1 MTSTSS
7 GRLPMLWKARLGR
20 LIASGTLAL
29 FASFL
34 AETAESVGPEDPPLR
49 TRTDAA
55 AAEFPNGI
63 EFRLA
68 FGEIL
73 APQRVDLEFGFDP
86 VHSCDGGTIYSTRF
100 PGRTAVV
107 WRWEP
112 NSQQPLPPGGVVKWR
127 WNVTDFHG
135 DMHVSAERELRWTDQ
150 RFQWQTYSNDRI
162 AIHWHDEEPEFGRNL
177 AAYLESQIERIAPIT
192 AYSGPVSIFVYRDA
206 LEAGAG
212 TMLQR
217 GQTNPYR
224 AFDTIVSVLSDEPQ
238 VDELTVLVHE
248 LARLVVQDRGFNCY
262 TSLPRWLEEGLAV
275 LATGGMSTEMRF
287 AFAQSRLIE
296 SFWPLRSLDVPPGSD
311 VPATD
316 PWYAQSYDVVEFLIG
331 EFGWDGIGNLIDA
344 FGDGNT
350 VDEALRAAYGM
361 GVDETERLWR
371 ERRELPDPVPVRPNR
386 P

>member
-1 MTSTSS
+1 
-7 GRLPMLWKARLGR
+7 MLWKARLGR
-20 LIASGTLAL
+20 LIAGGTLAL

-34 AETAESVGPEDPPLR
+34 AETVESVGPEDPPLR

-112 NSQQPLPPGGVVKWR
+112 NSQQPLPPGGIVKWR
-127 WNVTDFHG
+127 WKVTDFHG

-192 AYSGPVSIFVYRDA
+192 AYSGPVNIFVYQDA

-212 TMLQR
+212 ALLQR

-262 TSLPRWLEEGLAV
+262 TPLPRWLEEGLAV

-371 ERRELPDPVPVRPNR
+371 ERRELSDPVPVRPNR

>member
-20 LIASGTLAL
+20 LIAGGTLAL

-86 VHSCDGGTIYSTRF
+86 VHSCDGGTIYSTHF

-127 WNVTDFHG
+127 WKVTDFHG
-135 DMHVSAERELRWTDQ
+135 DMHVSAERELRWTDR

-162 AIHWHDEEPEFGRNL
+162 AIHWHDKEPEFGRNL

-192 AYSGPVSIFVYRDA
+192 AYSGPVSIFVYKDE

-212 TMLQR
+212 AMLRR

-224 AFDTIVSVLSDEPQ
+224 AFDTIVSVLPDEPQ

-275 LATGGMSTEMRF
+275 LAAGGMSTEMRF

-371 ERRELPDPVPVRPNR
+371 ERRELLDPVPVRPNL

>member
-1 MTSTSS
+1 
-7 GRLPMLWKARLGR
+7 MLQKARLGR
-20 LIASGTLAL
+20 LIAGGALAL

-34 AETAESVGPEDPPLR
+34 METAESVGPEDSLLR
-49 TRTDAA
+49 TRIDAA
-55 AAEFPNGI
+55 ASEFPNGI
-63 EFRLA
+63 EFRLE

-100 PGRTAVV
+100 PGRSAVV

-127 WNVTDFHG
+127 WRVTDFHG
-135 DMHVSAERELRWTDQ
+135 DMHVSAEQELRWTDQ
-150 RFQWQTYSNDRI
+150 RFQWQTYANDRI
-162 AIHWHDEEPEFGRNL
+162 VIHWHDKEPEFGGNL
-177 AAYLESQIERIAPIT
+177 ATYLEAQIERIAPIA
-192 AYSGPVSIFVYRDA
+192 AYSGPVNIFVYQDA
-206 LEAGAG
+206 LDAGAG
-212 TMLQR
+212 ALLR
-217 GQTNPYR
+217 RDQTNPYR

-238 VDELTVLVHE
+238 VDELTALVHE
-248 LARLVVQDRGFNCY
+248 LARLVVQGRGFNCY
-262 TSLPRWLEEGLAV
+262 APLPRWLEEGLAV
-275 LATGGMSTEMRF
+275 LAAGGMSTEMRF

-311 VPATD
+311 APAIA

-331 EFGWDGIGNLIDA
+331 EFGWDGIGKLIDA

-350 VDEALRAAYGM
+350 VDEALKVAYGI
-361 GVDETERLWR
+361 GVDEAERLWR
-371 ERRELPDPVPVRPNR
+371 ERRELPDPVPVRPSQ

>member
-20 LIASGTLAL
+20 LIASSTLAL

-112 NSQQPLPPGGVVKWR
+112 NSQQPLPPGGIVKWR
-127 WNVTDFHG
+127 WKVTDFHG

-192 AYSGPVSIFVYRDA
+192 AYSGPVNIFVYQDA

-212 TMLQR
+212 ALLQR

-262 TSLPRWLEEGLAV
+262 TPLPRWLEEGLAV

-316 PWYAQSYDVVEFLIG
+316 PWYAQSYDVVDFLIG